1 MKTWFKRQYR
11 DSTTLRRIIT
21 EYQSRTMRERM
32 LLKIAVV
39 VFFAIA
45 AYLLILKPLE
55 QQKLEAQSR
64 LDTAQRQYQLLQMNA
79 QKLVE
84 GRIQTLFKDRNASEL
99 RRVLGQTATEI
110 QFSADRVQVEGDS
123 HLQVWASDVA
133 FVVVSK
139 WLNRLAEQQVGIN
152 NLQLE
157 RVGEGR
163 VNLRITLD

>member
-11 DSTTLRRIIT
+11 DSTSLKRMLTQYR
-21 EYQSRTMRERM
+21 SRTMRERI
-32 LLKIAVV
+32 LLKIAAVM
-39 VFFAIA
+39 FFSIA

-55 QQKLEAQSR
+55 QQKLEAQRR

-84 GRIQTLFKDRNASEL
+84 GRILSLFKDRNASEL

-157 RVGEGR
+157 RVDEGR